1 MQVCPGDTRYSSAVF
16 RLEPP
21 VIRTAEDK
29 LVVVDVVDA
38 AVVVNFVVAEV
49 EVEVKREEL
58 DETVGTIEVDC
69 TGVGCTVVVG

>member
-1 MQVCPGDTRYSSAVF
+1 MQVCPGDSRYSSAVF

-21 VIRTAEDK
+21 VIRTAEDE

-49 EVEVKREEL
+49 VKREVL
-58 DETVGTIEVDC
+58 DETVGTIEVDS

>member
-1 MQVCPGDTRYSSAVF
+1 MQVCPGDSRYSSAVF

-21 VIRTAEDK
+21 VIRTAEDE

-49 EVEVKREEL
+49 VKREEL